1 MRTWPSDSTFNQY
14 LLHVHIYLCKHTSTK
29 VHGMLRVHG
38 DTPRVIIHN
47 NHSTSSHWPRCR
59 MCVSYLPYPRRMR
72 IFRAVRVLQIRAPV
86 DPVVGPL
93 LDAGCRCI
101 PRFSRCRIR
110 GHTSDGVT
118 VTVTLPP
125 FRHHGLRLCRVL
137 TVTSW
142 VTAPGST
149 E

>member
-1 MRTWPSDSTFNQY
+1 MLPFFLRSTEGSGLSKQLVCAAFT
-14 LLHVHIYLCKHTSTK
+14 HETTTK
-29 VHGMLRVHG
+29 
-38 DTPRVIIHN
+38 
-47 NHSTSSHWPRCR
+47 HSTSSHWPRCR

-72 IFRAVRVLQIRAPV
+72 IFRAVRILPIRAPV

>member
-1 MRTWPSDSTFNQY
+1 MFTSDPSHQLDANTFSLPPMTPPPLTPHSHSTVHHVT
-14 LLHVHIYLCKHTSTK
+14 LHT
-29 VHGMLRVHG
+29 
-38 DTPRVIIHN
+38 
-47 NHSTSSHWPRCR
+47 HSTSSLWPRCR
-59 MCVSYLPYPRRMR
+59 MRVSYLPYPRRMR
-72 IFRAVRVLQIRAPV
+72 IFRAVRILPRRATV

-125 FRHHGLRLCRVL
+125 FRHHGLRLCRV
-137 TVTSW
+137 
-142 VTAPGST
+142 
-149 E
+149 

>member
-1 MRTWPSDSTFNQY
+1 MSTT
-14 LLHVHIYLCKHTSTK
+14 LHVRTYEKHGTDC
-29 VHGMLRVHG
+29 VHVRSMGG
-38 DTPRVIIHN
+38 IVIR
-47 NHSTSSHWPRCR
+47 HSTSSHWPRCR

-72 IFRAVRVLQIRAPV
+72 IFRAVRVLPIRAPV